1 MNCGLTPASQRSP
14 FQSTTISLLG
24 MLFCVF
30 TTLAVLVSVSS
41 DQSGA
46 SLAEVTSSFR
56 VSLQDHGR
64 DEMARIASAFR
75 QVAAVP
81 DDEHGN
87 HFHRGMNPPRYIE
100 RNDLSIAASDT
111 EETGLFSTRKRPPTD
126 VNGPVFAHLMT
137 ELQRYCNVSLA
148 EELGGQLALDLHSQI
163 PQTEDSIRAAI
174 ERILKMCRKAND
186 TVHRSPAEFEVIVW
200 ASTPAT
206 DAVAAASKD
215 AFIIEQYLGRSLGNQ
230 PIPAIKISSSGRIW
244 THPETPRPLATV
256 IVRAAK
262 R

>member
-1 MNCGLTPASQRSP
+1 
-14 FQSTTISLLG
+14 

-56 VSLQDHGR
+56 GTLQDHGR
-64 DEMARIASAFR
+64 SDVAMIAAAFR

-81 DDEHGN
+81 DDEQLDQSYGGVN
-87 HFHRGMNPPRYIE
+87 APRYIE
-100 RNDLSIAASDT
+100 RNDQSIVLPEE
-111 EETGLFSTRKRPPTD
+111 EETELFSSEELLPTD
-126 VNGPVFAHLMT
+126 VNGPVFSHLMT
-137 ELQRYCNVSLA
+137 ELQRYCKVSPA

-163 PQTEDSIRAAI
+163 PQSEGSVRVAI
-174 ERILKMCRKAND
+174 EKVLRICRKAND
-186 TVHRSPAEFEVIVW
+186 TLHRSPAEFEVIVW

-206 DAVAAASKD
+206 DAMATASED
-215 AFIIEQYLGRSLGNQ
+215 AFTLEQTLERSFKAQ
-230 PIPAIKISSSGRIW
+230 SVPAVTISSSGRIW
-244 THPETPRPLATV
+244 THPESPRPLATV